1 MPPIIWI
8 LLILVAAAGGGYG
21 GYLYRQNV
29 AEKKIGRT
37 EEYAKKLL
45 DDATRKAEDNKK
57 EMILAAKEEILHL
70 KSELDKESRARRTE
84 MQRSERRIEQRE
96 ETLDKREAQ
105 LDKRKDAITTREE
118 ALDEKFADVQKLQD
132 EAEEIKQKQVTE
144 LERIATMTQDE
155 ARQMVI
161 DRVQKEAFHDAAAT
175 VREIEARAKEEGE
188 KKARNIIALAIQ
200 KCAADHV
207 AETTVSVINLPNDD
221 MKGRII
227 GREGRNIRALET
239 ATGVDLIID
248 DTPEAVIV
256 SAFDPVRREIARLA
270 IEKTHYGWPHP
281 PRPYRGMCGKGQERS
296 G

>member
-1 MPPIIWI
+1 MHPIIWI
-8 LLILVAAAGGGYG
+8 LLILAAAAIGGYG
-21 GYLYRQNV
+21 GFLYRKNV

-84 MQRSERRIEQRE
+84 MQRGEHRIEQRE

-105 LDKRKDAITTREE
+105 LDKRKDNLDKREE
-118 ALDEKFADVQKLQD
+118 SLNDKFADVQKLED
-132 EAEEIKQKQVTE
+132 EAKEIKEKQVAE

-175 VREIEARAKEEGE
+175 VRDIESRAKEEGE

-207 AETTVSVINLPNDD
+207 AETTVSVINLPNGH
-221 MKGRII
+221 GRWP
-227 GREGRNIRALET
+227 
-239 ATGVDLIID
+239 DH
-248 DTPEAVIV
+248 
-256 SAFDPVRREIARLA
+256 RRHA
-270 IEKTHYGWPHP
+270 
-281 PRPYRGMCGKGQERS
+281 RS
-296 G
+296 GDRVSV